1 MKEKILKFL
10 GSVPVLYICRFILG
24 GLFIYASIDKI
35 AHPDAFAK
43 IIYNY
48 HIFPDFSVHLLA
60 VVLPWI
66 EMITGLFLV
75 AGFFKQTAAIML
87 STLLVLFIAAI
98 SFNLVRGLDFNC
110 GCFTTTSTGNSDPLG
125 LIFRDILLLIPGLII
140 IFFSQRS
147 WRLQTKRI
155 QIRSTKHENRNKFK

>member
-1 MKEKILKFL
+1 MKDKIVKFL
-10 GSVPVLYICRFILG
+10 SSVPILYLCRFILG

-35 AHPDAFAK
+35 VHPEAFAK

-48 HIFPDFSVHLLA
+48 RLFPAFSIHLLA

-87 STLLVLFIAAI
+87 STLLVLFIAAL
-98 SFNLVRGLDFNC
+98 SFNLLRGLDFNC
-110 GCFTTTSTGNSDPLG
+110 GCFTTTSTSNGDPLG
-125 LIFRDILLLIPGLII
+125 LIFRDVLLLIPGLII
-140 IFFSQRS
+140 IFFQRAGG
-147 WRLQTKRI
+147 T
-155 QIRSTKHENRNKFK
+155 RSPKTASRQHPERVS